1 MIASRAVGLL
11 ERISVYVHADDPIS
25 RAGVASQL
33 RGHSGLRMVE
43 QPDSCDDGVAL
54 VVAEEMDEQA
64 ARAIRSL
71 RRRGAQRVVLVVSRV
86 DGASLLAAVEA
97 GASGLVRRGQVT
109 PETLIGAIRSAA
121 AGDGTVPPDLL
132 GSLLEQVGR
141 LQRNVLSPR
150 GLTISGLTEREVR
163 VLKLLAEGLDTA
175 EVARELY
182 YSDRTVKN
190 ILHDVTSRL
199 NLRNRT
205 HAVAYAIRQGLI

>member
-11 ERISVYVHADDPIS
+11 DRIPVVVHAGDPIS

-33 RGHSGLRMVE
+33 RGHAGIRMIDE
-43 QPDSCDDGVAL
+43 HDQCDDAVAL
-54 VVAEEMDEQA
+54 VVAEEMDDET

-71 RRRGAQRVVLVVSRV
+71 RRHGAQRVVLLVSRV

-97 GASGLVRRGQVT
+97 GASGLVRRSQVT
-109 PETLIGAIRSAA
+109 PESLVGAIRSAA

-132 GSLLEQVGR
+132 GSLLDQVER

-150 GLTISGLTEREVR
+150 GLTMSGLTEREIK
-163 VLKLLAEGLDTA
+163 VLKLLAEGMDTA
-175 EVARELY
+175 EVGRELY